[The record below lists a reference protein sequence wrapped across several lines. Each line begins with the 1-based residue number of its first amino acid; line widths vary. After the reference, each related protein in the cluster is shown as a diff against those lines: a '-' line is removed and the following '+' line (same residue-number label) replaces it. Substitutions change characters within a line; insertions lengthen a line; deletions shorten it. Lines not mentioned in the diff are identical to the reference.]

1 MTATAPPTVLAS
13 SLADDPQKALMR
25 QYDPRKILDHPEFKV
40 LTSAEVEG
48 YVSAGDK
55 EVNLACCYNEKKEV
69 HLVRKPTL
77 GPGRGEVLLHVRA
90 TGICGSDVHFW
101 KHGRIGP
108 TMVVTDECGSGHE
121 SAGEVVE
128 VGEGVTQWKKG
139 DRVAIEAGVPCS
151 QASCDACRTGRY
163 NACPN
168 VVFFSTPPYHG
179 TLTRWHLHPAQWLH
193 KLPDNV
199 SFEEGAL
206 CEPLAVALAGLE
218 RADVKL
224 GDPLLIAGAG
234 PIGLVTLLAARAAGC
249 EPIVI
254 TDLFP
259 SRLEFAKSL
268 VPGVR
273 TALVDLKDTPEE
285 IARKVKD
292 AAGME
297 VRVAMECTGV
307 ESSIRAAI
315 FSVCF
320 GGKVFVV
327 GVGKAE
333 QTYPFM
339 HLSANEI
346 DLQFQYR
353 YCNQYPKA
361 LRLVSGGLV
370 DLKPLVT
377 HRFPLE
383 RAVEA
388 FEVAADPKQGAIKV
402 QIRDE

>member
-1 MTATAPPTVLAS
+1 
-13 SLADDPQKALMR
+13 
-25 QYDPRKILDHPEFKV
+25 
-40 LTSAEVEG
+40 
-48 YVSAGDK
+48 
-55 EVNLACCYNEKKEV
+55 
-69 HLVRKPTL
+69 
-77 GPGRGEVLLHVRA
+77 
-90 TGICGSDVHFW
+90 
-101 KHGRIGP
+101 
-108 TMVVTDECGSGHE
+108 
-121 SAGEVVE
+121 
-128 VGEGVTQWKKG
+128 
-139 DRVAIEAGVPCS
+139 
-151 QASCDACRTGRY
+151 
-163 NACPN
+163 
-168 VVFFSTPPYHG
+168 
-179 TLTRWHLHPAQWLH
+179 
-193 KLPDNV
+193 
-199 SFEEGAL
+199 
-206 CEPLAVALAGLE
+206 
-218 RADVKL
+218 
-224 GDPLLIAGAG
+224 
-234 PIGLVTLLAARAAGC
+234 LVTLLAARAAGC

-259 SRLEFAKSL
+259 SRLEFAKTL

-273 TALVDLKDTPEE
+273 TCVVDMKDTPEE
-285 IARKVKD
+285 IALKVKK
-292 AAGME
+292 AAGMD

-315 FSVCF
+315 FVSPPHPRFCCNGRSVLTAPLPPPQSVCF

-361 LRLVSGGLV
+361 LRIVSGGLV

-402 QIRDE
+402 QILDE